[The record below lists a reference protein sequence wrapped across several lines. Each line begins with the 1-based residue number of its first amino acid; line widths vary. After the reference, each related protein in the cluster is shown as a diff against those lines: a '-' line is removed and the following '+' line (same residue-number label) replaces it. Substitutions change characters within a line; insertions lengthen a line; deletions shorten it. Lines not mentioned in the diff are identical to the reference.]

1 MFFTEKK
8 RIIEN
13 NNTDNGNENKIFIIM
28 AITIMKVMT
37 IIMILNEL
45 KVRG

>member
-8 RIIEN
+8 RIIEH
-13 NNTDNGNENKIFIIM
+13 NNTDNGNEKKIFIIM

-37 IIMILNEL
+37 IIMLLNEL

>member
-1 MFFTEKK
+1 MFFNEKK
-8 RIIEN
+8 RIIEH
-13 NNTDNGNENKIFIIM
+13 NNTDENKIFIIM
-28 AITIMKVMT
+28 SITIMKVMT

>member
-1 MFFTEKK
+1 MKKK
-8 RIIEN
+8 RIIEH

-28 AITIMKVMT
+28 SITIMKVMT

>member
-8 RIIEN
+8 RIIEHS
-13 NNTDNGNENKIFIIM
+13 NTDNGNENKIFIIM